1 MGNYFLIKYG
11 ARIDFELNK
20 LSLENVQG
28 RTSTYLRN
36 TASEMFS
43 VPSRSEYIAHI
54 GINVQGDYVFFPNE
68 IVKDVFVAS
77 TIVRPK
83 NGTIPVRILNTRE
96 EVVQIKQFKPVM
108 KPLSEFLLLQKT
120 DFETNGREKLLQEN
134 IDLKHLKEAE
144 RSSIEQICRKFSD
157 IFLLPRDKLTYENIF
172 EQKIPLKPRTSPV
185 YKKPY
190 RIPHSQRT
198 IVEEEVDKMLK
209 HDIVEEASSP
219 WSALVL

>member
-1 MGNYFLIKYG
+1 MI
-11 ARIDFELNK
+11 
-20 LSLENVQG
+20 
-28 RTSTYLRN
+28 TY
-36 TASEMFS
+36 
-43 VPSRSEYIAHI
+43 
-54 GINVQGDYVFFPNE
+54 FFPNE
-68 IVKDVFVAS
+68 IAKDVFVAS

-134 IDLKHLKEAE
+134 IDLKHLKGAE
-144 RSSIEQICRKFSD
+144 RSNIEQICRKFSD
-157 IFLLPRDKLTYENIF
+157 IFLLPGDKLTYANIF
-172 EQKIPLKPRTSPV
+172 EQRIPLKPRTSPV

-209 HDIVEEASSP
+209 HDIEEAFNTLRQKLIESEVLEFPDFSEDNIFEVVTDASKYGIGAVLQNSSGIP
-219 WSALVL
+219 VLGKK